1 MTFPILI
8 MDQSYLLV
16 RASELANLQISR
28 PAGEG
33 AYSSNDFVIEAA
45 SIERGFETAGAVYT
59 SELSALDA
67 IKVVNSDDTSMDFSL
82 SSQNLLMLSFKLP
95 QSPSSSLFL
104 QTRSK

>member
-1 MTFPILI
+1 MDAGNPDYRYTDDVAYFDNGV
-8 MDQSYLLV
+8 DQSYLLV

-45 SIERGFETAGAVYT
+45 SIERGFETAGVAYT

-67 IKVVNSDDTSMDFSL
+67 IKVVNSDDTSMDFL
-82 SSQNLLMLSFKLP
+82 LVPLNLLMLS
-95 QSPSSSLFL
+95 S
-104 QTRSK
+104 